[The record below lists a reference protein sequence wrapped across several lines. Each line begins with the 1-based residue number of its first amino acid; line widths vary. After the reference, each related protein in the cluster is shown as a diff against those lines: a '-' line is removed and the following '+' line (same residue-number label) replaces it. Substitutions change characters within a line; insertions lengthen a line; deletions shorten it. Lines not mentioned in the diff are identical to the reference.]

1 MFFTARTMSSPIVAR
16 ASRVVQAV
24 LAIVFVV
31 LSLSEIGLAMNGI
44 FLGSVLALGAVGI
57 TLVFGVMRFANIA
70 HGDMMTMGAYVAFF
84 LLVSV
89 LPEHTGLGPFTF
101 GFPLLIAIPV
111 SMAAV
116 AALAVGLD
124 VLVFRR
130 LRLRRANIV
139 TVEIASLGLAIA
151 IRGFIQMIWD
161 TPVRYLPNEGRQH
174 FSLPADISIA
184 PNHLFVSGAAL
195 VLAIVLHL
203 LLTRTKQGKAM
214 RATSDN
220 PDLARASGINTDRV
234 LLWTWGIAGALAGA
248 AGVLLVVFNATSQLK
263 PTIGFQLPRAALRG
277 GGRRRHRQSIR
288 GVPGRDAYRHL
299 DGGLHGVGAAN
310 LQARDSV
317 HRHGGRA
324 AVQAAR
330 APGEQGLMLEFLT
343 AFAILVGIYSVFA
356 LGLNVHW
363 GYTGLFN
370 IGVAGFFAL
379 GAYAASLLTIRP
391 PLSDQGEDY
400 LYAGDLANRLDA
412 LPVIG
417 ALDLWFVAAL
427 VAASLVAAVVCA
439 RGRNDH
445 HPAAG

>member
-1 MFFTARTMSSPIVAR
+1 MFFTARTMNSPLVAR
-16 ASRVVQAV
+16 ASRIAQAV

-31 LSLSEIGLAMNGI
+31 LALSEIGLAVNGI
-44 FLGSVLALGAVGI
+44 FLGSLLALGAVGI

-101 GFPLLIAIPV
+101 GFPLLIAIPI

-116 AALAVGLD
+116 AALAVGMD
-124 VLVFRR
+124 ILVFRR

-151 IRGFIQMIWD
+151 IRGLVQMIWD
-161 TPVRYLPNEGRQH
+161 TPVRYFPNEGRSH

-195 VLAIVLHL
+195 VLAIALHL

-263 PTIGFQLPRAALRG
+263 PTMGFQLL
-277 GGRRRHRQSIR
+277 
-288 GVPGRDAYRHL
+288 VP
-299 DGGLHGVGAAN
+299 
-310 LQARDSV
+310 
-317 HRHGGRA
+317 
-324 AVQAAR
+324 
-330 APGEQGLMLEFLT
+330 
-343 AFAILVGIYSVFA
+343 
-356 LGLNVHW
+356 
-363 GYTGLFN
+363 LF
-370 IGVAGFFAL
+370 
-379 GAYAASLLTIRP
+379 
-391 PLSDQGEDY
+391 
-400 LYAGDLANRLDA
+400 
-412 LPVIG
+412 
-417 ALDLWFVAAL
+417 
-427 VAASLVAAVVCA
+427 AAVVVGGIGNPYGA
-439 RGRNDH
+439 FLGAMLIGISMEVSTAWALPTYKPAIAFTFMVVVLLFRPRGLL
-445 HPAAG
+445 GSKG

>member
-1 MFFTARTMSSPIVAR
+1 MFITARTMRSPAVVR

-24 LAIVFVV
+24 LAVVFVV
-31 LSLSEIGLAMNGI
+31 LALSEIGLAMNGV

-116 AALAVGLD
+116 AALAVGMD
-124 VLVFRR
+124 VFVFRR

-139 TVEIASLGLAIA
+139 TIEIASLGLAIA
-151 IRGFIQMIWD
+151 IRGFVQMIWD
-161 TPVRYLPNEGRQH
+161 TPVRYLPNEGRPH

-195 VLAIVLHL
+195 VLAIALHL

-248 AGVLLVVFNATSQLK
+248 AGVLLVIFNATSQLK
-263 PTIGFQLPRAALRG
+263 PTMGFQLL
-277 GGRRRHRQSIR
+277 
-288 GVPGRDAYRHL
+288 VP
-299 DGGLHGVGAAN
+299 
-310 LQARDSV
+310 
-317 HRHGGRA
+317 
-324 AVQAAR
+324 
-330 APGEQGLMLEFLT
+330 
-343 AFAILVGIYSVFA
+343 
-356 LGLNVHW
+356 
-363 GYTGLFN
+363 LF
-370 IGVAGFFAL
+370 
-379 GAYAASLLTIRP
+379 
-391 PLSDQGEDY
+391 
-400 LYAGDLANRLDA
+400 
-412 LPVIG
+412 
-417 ALDLWFVAAL
+417 
-427 VAASLVAAVVCA
+427 AAVVVGGIGNPYGA
-439 RGRNDH
+439 FLGAMLIGISMEVSTAWALPTYKPAIAFTVMVIVLLFRPRGLL
-445 HPAAG
+445 GSKG

>member
-1 MFFTARTMSSPIVAR
+1 MFFTARTMRSPAVAR
-16 ASRVVQAV
+16 VSRAAQAV

-31 LSLSEIGLAMNGI
+31 LALSEIGLAVNGV
-44 FLGSVLALGAVGI
+44 FLGSILALGAVGI

-116 AALAVGLD
+116 AALAVGMDL
-124 VLVFRR
+124 LVFRK

-139 TVEIASLGLAIA
+139 TIEIASLGIAIA
-151 IRGFIQMIWD
+151 IRGFVQMVWG
-161 TPVRYLPNEGRQH
+161 TPVRYFPNEGRQH
-174 FSLPADISIA
+174 FSLPADISVA

-195 VLAIVLHL
+195 VLAIALHL

-263 PTIGFQLPRAALRG
+263 PTTGFQLL
-277 GGRRRHRQSIR
+277 
-288 GVPGRDAYRHL
+288 VP
-299 DGGLHGVGAAN
+299 
-310 LQARDSV
+310 
-317 HRHGGRA
+317 
-324 AVQAAR
+324 
-330 APGEQGLMLEFLT
+330 
-343 AFAILVGIYSVFA
+343 
-356 LGLNVHW
+356 
-363 GYTGLFN
+363 LF
-370 IGVAGFFAL
+370 
-379 GAYAASLLTIRP
+379 
-391 PLSDQGEDY
+391 
-400 LYAGDLANRLDA
+400 
-412 LPVIG
+412 
-417 ALDLWFVAAL
+417 
-427 VAASLVAAVVCA
+427 AAVVVGGIGNPYGA
-439 RGRNDH
+439 FLGAMLIGISMEVSTAWALPTYKPAIAFIVMVIVLLFRPRGLL
-445 HPAAG
+445 GGKS

>member
-1 MFFTARTMSSPIVAR
+1 MLFTARTMSSPLVAQ
-16 ASRVVQAV
+16 ASRIAQAV

-31 LSLSEIGLAMNGI
+31 LALSEIGLAMNGI

-70 HGDMMTMGAYVAFF
+70 HGDMMTMGAYVTFF
-84 LLVSV
+84 LLVSI

-116 AALAVGLD
+116 AALAVGMD

-151 IRGFIQMIWD
+151 IRGLIQMIWD
-161 TPVRYLPNEGRQH
+161 TPVRYFPNEGRSH

-184 PNHLFVSGAAL
+184 PNHLFVSSAAL
-195 VLAIVLHL
+195 ILAIALHL

-263 PTIGFQLPRAALRG
+263 PTIGFQLL
-277 GGRRRHRQSIR
+277 
-288 GVPGRDAYRHL
+288 VP
-299 DGGLHGVGAAN
+299 
-310 LQARDSV
+310 
-317 HRHGGRA
+317 
-324 AVQAAR
+324 
-330 APGEQGLMLEFLT
+330 
-343 AFAILVGIYSVFA
+343 
-356 LGLNVHW
+356 
-363 GYTGLFN
+363 LF
-370 IGVAGFFAL
+370 
-379 GAYAASLLTIRP
+379 
-391 PLSDQGEDY
+391 
-400 LYAGDLANRLDA
+400 
-412 LPVIG
+412 
-417 ALDLWFVAAL
+417 
-427 VAASLVAAVVCA
+427 AAVVVGGIGNPYGA
-439 RGRNDH
+439 FLGAMLIGISMEVSTAWALPTYKPAIAFTFMVVVLLFRPRGLL
-445 HPAAG
+445 GSKG

>member
-1 MFFTARTMSSPIVAR
+1 MLFTARTMSSPLVAQ
-16 ASRVVQAV
+16 ASRIAQAV

-31 LSLSEIGLAMNGI
+31 LALSEIGLAMNGI

-70 HGDMMTMGAYVAFF
+70 HGDMMTMGAYVTFF
-84 LLVSV
+84 LLVSI

-116 AALAVGLD
+116 AALAVGMD

-151 IRGFIQMIWD
+151 IRGLIQMIWD
-161 TPVRYLPNEGRQH
+161 TPVRYFPNEGRSH

-184 PNHLFVSGAAL
+184 PNHLFVSSAAL
-195 VLAIVLHL
+195 ILAIALHL

-220 PDLARASGINTDRV
+220 PDLARVSGINTDRV

-263 PTIGFQLPRAALRG
+263 PTIGFQLL
-277 GGRRRHRQSIR
+277 
-288 GVPGRDAYRHL
+288 VP
-299 DGGLHGVGAAN
+299 
-310 LQARDSV
+310 
-317 HRHGGRA
+317 
-324 AVQAAR
+324 
-330 APGEQGLMLEFLT
+330 
-343 AFAILVGIYSVFA
+343 
-356 LGLNVHW
+356 
-363 GYTGLFN
+363 LF
-370 IGVAGFFAL
+370 
-379 GAYAASLLTIRP
+379 
-391 PLSDQGEDY
+391 
-400 LYAGDLANRLDA
+400 
-412 LPVIG
+412 
-417 ALDLWFVAAL
+417 
-427 VAASLVAAVVCA
+427 AAVVVGGIGNPYGA
-439 RGRNDH
+439 FLGAMLIGISMEVSTAWALPTYKPAIAFTFMVVVLLFRPRGLL
-445 HPAAG
+445 GSKG

>member
-1 MFFTARTMSSPIVAR
+1 MFITARTMRSPAMAR

-31 LSLSEIGLAMNGI
+31 LALSEIGLTVNGI

-84 LLVSV
+84 VLVSV

-116 AALAVGLD
+116 AALAIGLD
-124 VLVFRR
+124 ILVFRR

-139 TVEIASLGLAIA
+139 TIEIASLGLAIA
-151 IRGFIQMIWD
+151 IRGLVQMLWD
-161 TPVRYLPNEGRQH
+161 TPVRYFPNEGRQH
-174 FSLPADISIA
+174 LSLPADISIA

-195 VLAIVLHL
+195 VLAITLHL

-248 AGVLLVVFNATSQLK
+248 AGVLLVIFNATSQLR
-263 PTIGFQLPRAALRG
+263 PTIGFQLL
-277 GGRRRHRQSIR
+277 
-288 GVPGRDAYRHL
+288 VP
-299 DGGLHGVGAAN
+299 
-310 LQARDSV
+310 
-317 HRHGGRA
+317 
-324 AVQAAR
+324 
-330 APGEQGLMLEFLT
+330 
-343 AFAILVGIYSVFA
+343 
-356 LGLNVHW
+356 
-363 GYTGLFN
+363 LF
-370 IGVAGFFAL
+370 
-379 GAYAASLLTIRP
+379 
-391 PLSDQGEDY
+391 
-400 LYAGDLANRLDA
+400 
-412 LPVIG
+412 
-417 ALDLWFVAAL
+417 
-427 VAASLVAAVVCA
+427 AAVVVGGIGNPYGA
-439 RGRNDH
+439 FLGAMLIGISMEVSTAWALPTYKPAIAFTVMVVVLLFRPRGLF
-445 HPAAG
+445 GSKG

>member
-1 MFFTARTMSSPIVAR
+1 MFFTARTMSSPAVAR
-16 ASRVVQAV
+16 ASRVAQIV

-31 LSLSEIGLAMNGI
+31 LALSEIGLAVNGI

-70 HGDMMTMGAYVAFF
+70 QGDMMTMGAYVAFF

-116 AALAVGLD
+116 AALAVGMDL
-124 VLVFRR
+124 LVFRK

-139 TVEIASLGLAIA
+139 TIEIASLGIAIA
-151 IRGFIQMIWD
+151 IRGFVQMVWG
-161 TPVRYLPNEGRQH
+161 TPVRYFPNEGRQH

-195 VLAIVLHL
+195 VLAIALHL

-248 AGVLLVVFNATSQLK
+248 AGVLLVIFNATSQLK
-263 PTIGFQLPRAALRG
+263 PTTGFQLL
-277 GGRRRHRQSIR
+277 
-288 GVPGRDAYRHL
+288 VP
-299 DGGLHGVGAAN
+299 
-310 LQARDSV
+310 
-317 HRHGGRA
+317 
-324 AVQAAR
+324 
-330 APGEQGLMLEFLT
+330 
-343 AFAILVGIYSVFA
+343 
-356 LGLNVHW
+356 
-363 GYTGLFN
+363 LF
-370 IGVAGFFAL
+370 
-379 GAYAASLLTIRP
+379 
-391 PLSDQGEDY
+391 
-400 LYAGDLANRLDA
+400 
-412 LPVIG
+412 
-417 ALDLWFVAAL
+417 
-427 VAASLVAAVVCA
+427 AAVVVGGIGNPYGA
-439 RGRNDH
+439 FLGAMLIGISMEVSTAWALPTYKPAIAFTVMVIVLLFRPRGIL
-445 HPAAG
+445 GGKG